1 MRFQARASSSAVHA
15 LPSPLPRPHHQQ
27 QFASL
32 SFPVQ
37 ATYLAAGSE
46 EQQQLLTP
54 QFQSVSQ
61 DSVVGQYRQ
70 HVRFRC
76 PCHPGHLAMSGTA
89 HRHWR
94 MDHLCLSG
102 G

>member
-70 HVRFRC
+70 HVSHICYAR
-76 PCHPGHLAMSGTA
+76 AMQDTWHCTA
-89 HRHWR
+89 PDSSDG
-94 MDHLCLSG
+94 M
-102 G
+102 

>member
-1 MRFQARASSSAVHA
+1 MRFRARASSAVHA
-15 LPSPLPRPHHQQ
+15 PSPLPRPHQQ

-46 EQQQLLTP
+46 EQQQQLTP
-54 QFQSVSQ
+54 RFQSVSQ

-70 HVRFRC
+70 HVSHICYAR
-76 PCHPGHLAMSGTA
+76 AMQDTWHCTA
-89 HRHWR
+89 PDSSDG
-94 MDHLCLSG
+94 M
-102 G
+102 